1 VSHIHKLSGHSEFR
15 PSGSDFEVTDKTN
28 RVVALAQRTGWGI
41 ADQALSS
48 LTNFA
53 LGVVIARAVGP
64 AAFGAFTLV
73 FVVYTTALGVSRAVT
88 SEPLLVHYSA
98 DPYDDWHVGVGRAT
112 GVAALI
118 GVVAGIACAIA
129 ASILSNALTLPLLAL
144 AVTLPGL
151 LLQDC
156 WRFAFFARGR
166 GSSAF
171 VNDLVWAVVLFPAL
185 LVPLHAASRSIPA
198 LAVLVW
204 GGAGTVAGLVGIRQA
219 GIVPAP
225 RQLLRWLRDERALIP
240 RFLGEFA
247 AIGGA
252 GQVSVYAIGAIAG
265 LAALGALRGAQLVF
279 GPMQVLFMGVSAI
292 AIPELVRARQASTAR
307 FFRASRLI
315 SASLVFAALGW
326 GIVVLALPLRVG
338 VALLGPTWLPA
349 HLLAAAVLVSWVA
362 SGSIAGAASGLRAVA
377 AVRRSLAARVVGS
390 GLAACGAVAG
400 AILDGARG
408 AAWGMALTGCIEAM
422 VWWWQYMRTLRELA
436 PVQDGSRETSAVPA
450 DAVTLAESC

>member
-1 VSHIHKLSGHSEFR
+1 MSEK
-15 PSGSDFEVTDKTN
+15 SN
-28 RVVALAQRTGWGI
+28 RVVALVQRTGWGI

-53 LGVVIARAVGP
+53 LGVVIARAVGL

-73 FVVYTTALGVSRAVT
+73 FVVYTTALGISRALT

-98 DPYDDWHVGVGRAT
+98 PPYDNWRVGVARAT

-118 GVVAGIACAIA
+118 GVILGIGCVIVAR
-129 ASILSNALTLPLLAL
+129 ILSNALTLPLLAL
-144 AVTLPGL
+144 ALTLPGL

-166 GSSAF
+166 GRSAF
-171 VNDLVWAVVLFPAL
+171 VNDLVWTVVLFPAL
-185 LVPLHAASRSIPA
+185 LAPLHAVSASIPA

-204 GGAGTVAGLVGIRQA
+204 GGAGTVAGLVGIRQS
-219 GIVPAP
+219 GIAPAP
-225 RQLLRWLRDERALIP
+225 HHVLRWLREERALIP

-265 LAALGALRGAQLVF
+265 LAALGALRGAQLMF

-292 AIPELVRARQASTAR
+292 AIPELVRAWQGSTAGL
-307 FFRASRLI
+307 FRASRLM
-315 SASLVFAALGW
+315 SLSLAIAAVGW
-326 GIVVLALPLRVG
+326 GVVALALPARVG
-338 VALLGPTWLPA
+338 SAILGANWLPA
-349 HLLAAAVLVSWVA
+349 HGLAAAVMVSWIA

-377 AVRRSLAARVVGS
+377 AVRRSLAARLVGS
-390 GLAACGAVAG
+390 GLAVGGAVAG
-400 AILDGARG
+400 AALDGARG
-408 AAWGMALTGCIEAM
+408 AAWGLALGGLIEAM
-422 VWWWQYMRTLRELA
+422 VWWWQYVRTLREQRPA
-436 PVQDGSRETSAVPA
+436 RDVSREASAVRA
-450 DAVTLAESC
+450 DAGTLAESC